1 MLSRWQGGSAAV
13 VVTLATCVLVVG
25 DLVDD
30 GMRRWWDGHGLTT
43 DTVAGLL
50 VLLITV
56 LVVDQVVSA
65 RQFNDRSRAVGAQVA
80 IIMAQ
85 AERASSEVSQAVAQ
99 GLGPGNRDAASD
111 EFRTYMIMLLVGAP
125 VLIDAKVSRDFL
137 ELAQALGGEMALA
150 LGTGAPHGRRRC
162 PTPGSR
168 TRCNSSAPL
177 RTRCCRCSIPKPAPP
192 SAAKTR
198 RDGRPARGIPGRIRS
213 QQVTLRQRSH
223 CAATW
228 PARLPP
234 SSGRYVRVG
243 VEGMGDFEEVERLQ
257 AGIREWL
264 LRTSRNGRHELR
276 EIQAPAVLP
285 LLCAAAFGSA
295 LATSGDLASASA
307 VARIGVLS
315 SVDAAA
321 LGDVLRGALEH
332 ARSAHSSADPSRY
345 DIQREIT
352 LSLRELLA
360 TADAQADEAA
370 RVRSDIAMVLR
381 EIDAGGTAFRAAI
394 ESGSEELQR
403 EVLAA
408 VEAVSTEFGELAFLL
423 GDLARTAG
431 EVQDGLRG
439 QGTELRT
446 SSEQVGRQSAD
457 VRLIREEL
465 AVIERRAT
473 GWLPGVDGHQPP
485 PWAGGCPY
493 RGLLPYDRAHE
504 AVFYGRERL
513 TAELVGLLAETG
525 MVMVT
530 GASGAGKTSLLQAG
544 LVPALARGVQVP
556 GSSSW
561 PVVSMTPTTRP
572 LTELAARL
580 AELDGRDPASI
591 RPGLAETPGHAD
603 LLISEITRAVA
614 GRERDND
621 RDQAAPGEPGRLVLI
636 IDQFEQVFADA
647 SEEGRLERAAF
658 IDAACA
664 AATSPTGPRGE
675 SPALVVLAVRGDY
688 WDRCGGYAQ
697 LAPIMEHQQLVVGP
711 MTDSALRRVI
721 TGPAEAG
728 GLRLEPGLAD
738 VILADLRT
746 AGGELN
752 AGVLPLL
759 SEAMVLTWEKR
770 EDGQLTR
777 RGYEGEDRRAGV
789 ARAIEVSAEATYGQL
804 TETQQAVA
812 RGLFRAMTAPDADLR
827 IVRQTVS
834 RRDLRAGFPASERPG
849 VDAVLEAFARGR
861 LVVLDGDRAEIAH
874 DVVLQA
880 WPRLRG
886 WLAED
891 QTSVILYG
899 QLAQDAARWNGTG
912 KDPAL
917 LYRGVQLAATGQA
930 KRVWEADPGRFPA
943 LSAGEAE
950 FLRVSDWAMARS
962 RWRRRALAGLVALA
976 LVAALVVAVIA
987 GQSARTTAGQQ
998 NAEAVSA
1005 RLAAQSTAL
1014 DAADPVTAALLA
1026 AAAWRIAPTE
1036 QARYSLLESVV
1047 QPVRGVLTAQSGVV
1061 TALAYSPAGGTVAAG
1076 YQDGTIRLW
1085 DVASHRLISTAT
1097 WGRAPLA
1104 LAFTT
1109 SGTTLEVA
1117 DSDSVGSWN
1126 LANGARVTVQP
1137 LPGESAGGSVAFSA
1151 GGKTIATGGRDGII
1165 RLWDAATQQEIGT
1178 PMSSDA
1184 NPVDAVA
1191 FNPDGT
1197 VLASANTDGN
1207 VQLWDAA
1214 TQQVTGPALTG
1225 AGSAQVNAL
1234 AFSLDGTV
1242 LATGSQDGT
1251 ARLWQVA
1258 TGSQVGV
1265 TMATGFPVTALTFG
1279 SGGTTLGTAEGDG
1292 STELWDIATQTQTGP
1307 ALTVPGSGS
1316 VSALA
1321 FGPVAGTLATGA
1333 SNGTIRLWSPTT
1345 FYQSSAPLIM
1355 DSQYLATAANGRASA
1370 VLSANGGVL
1379 ATVGSLGTVRLW
1391 DVAARRPLGV
1401 ALHNQDAVTAMA
1413 LSPNGGTVAVAADG
1427 VRFFTAATGA
1437 PVGSGLPASG
1447 GSGSYGSIA
1456 FSPNGTLLAT
1466 VGADGTARVWNV
1478 ATQREVG
1485 RPLSL
1490 GRAGTFTGT
1499 VAFSPGGKTLATV
1512 GAGGQTR
1519 LWSVATGQPVGPPMA
1534 AGSATTV
1541 LAFSRDGRTL
1551 ATADADGTVRLW
1563 DVATQQEIGAPLAA
1577 DTQPVYAAAFSPD
1590 GSTLATADADGTVR
1604 LWDVAT
1610 QQEIGAP
1617 LAADTQPVY
1626 AAAFSPDGGT
1636 LATAG
1641 ADGFARL
1648 WDVAFPAGFVRAA
1661 CAIADVSLTRQQ
1673 WASYAGTQP
1682 FQQVC
1687 AAS

>member
-1 MLSRWQGGSAAV
+1 
-13 VVTLATCVLVVG
+13 
-25 DLVDD
+25 
-30 GMRRWWDGHGLTT
+30 
-43 DTVAGLL
+43 
-50 VLLITV
+50 
-56 LVVDQVVSA
+56 
-65 RQFNDRSRAVGAQVA
+65 
-80 IIMAQ
+80 
-85 AERASSEVSQAVAQ
+85 
-99 GLGPGNRDAASD
+99 
-111 EFRTYMIMLLVGAP
+111 
-125 VLIDAKVSRDFL
+125 
-137 ELAQALGGEMALA
+137 
-150 LGTGAPHGRRRC
+150 
-162 PTPGSR
+162 
-168 TRCNSSAPL
+168 
-177 RTRCCRCSIPKPAPP
+177 
-192 SAAKTR
+192 
-198 RDGRPARGIPGRIRS
+198 
-213 QQVTLRQRSH
+213 
-223 CAATW
+223 
-228 PARLPP
+228 
-234 SSGRYVRVG
+234 
-243 VEGMGDFEEVERLQ
+243 MGDFEEVERLQ

-276 EIQAPAVLP
+276 GIQAPAVLP

-315 SVDAAA
+315 SVDAAV
-321 LGDVLRGALEH
+321 LSDVLRGALER

-345 DIQREIT
+345 DIQREIS
-352 LSLRELLA
+352 LSLREILA
-360 TADAQADEAA
+360 SADGQADE
-370 RVRSDIAMVLR
+370 VRSDVAMVLR
-381 EIDAGGTAFRAAI
+381 EIDVGGTVFRAAI

-408 VEAVSTEFGELAFLL
+408 VEAVSAEFGELAFML
-423 GDLARTAG
+423 GDLARAAG

-465 AVIERRAT
+465 AVIERRTT
-473 GWLPGVDGHQPP
+473 GWLPDGDGQQTPR
-485 PWAGGCPY
+485 WARGCPY

-513 TAELVGLLAETG
+513 TAELAGLLAETG

-544 LVPALARGVQVP
+544 LIPALARGVQVP

-572 LTELAARL
+572 LTELSARL

-591 RPGLAETPGHAD
+591 RPGLAETPGNAD
-603 LLISEITRAVA
+603 LLISEITQAVA
-614 GRERDND
+614 GREREGGQ
-621 RDQAAPGEPGRLVLI
+621 DQAVPGEAGRLVLI
-636 IDQFEQVFADA
+636 VDQFEQVFADA

-658 IDAACA
+658 IDAVCA

-688 WDRCGGYAQ
+688 WDRCAGHPQ
-697 LAPIMEHQQLVVGP
+697 LVRIMQHHQLVVGP
-711 MTDSALRRVI
+711 MTDAALRRVI
-721 TGPAEAG
+721 TGPAEAS

-746 AGGELN
+746 AGGEQN

-759 SEAMVLTWEKR
+759 SEALVLTWEKR

-777 RGYEGEDRRAGV
+777 RGYEGEGRRAGV

-804 TETQQAVA
+804 TESQQAVA

-827 IVRQTVS
+827 TARRTVT
-834 RRDLRAGFPASERPG
+834 RGDLRAGFPASERSE

-874 DVVLQA
+874 DVVLQS

-886 WLAED
+886 WLEED

-899 QLAQDAARWNGTG
+899 QLAQDAARWNGSG
-912 KDPAL
+912 KDSAL

-962 RWRRRALAGLVALA
+962 RWRRRALAGAAAVAV
-976 LVAALVVAVIA
+976 VAALIVAVVA

-998 NAEAVSA
+998 DAAAVSE
-1005 RLAAQSTAL
+1005 RVAAQSTAL

-1026 AAAWRIAPTE
+1026 AAAWRVAPTA
-1036 QARYSLLESVV
+1036 QARFSLLEALV
-1047 QPVRGVLTAQSGVV
+1047 QPVRGILTAQSGVV
-1061 TALAYSPAGGTVAAG
+1061 TALAYSPGGGTLAAG

-1085 DVASHRLISTAT
+1085 DVASHHLIGTAS
-1097 WGRAPLA
+1097 WGPVPLA

-1109 SGTTLEVA
+1109 GGTRLEVA
-1117 DSDSVGSWN
+1117 DADSAGSWD
-1126 LANGARVTVQP
+1126 LTNGARVAVQP
-1137 LPGESAGGSVAFSA
+1137 LAGESAGGSVAFSPD
-1151 GGKTIATGGRDGII
+1151 GKMIATGGRDGII
-1165 RLWDAATQQEIGT
+1165 RLWDAATRQEIGA

-1197 VLASANTDGN
+1197 VLATANTDGN
-1207 VQLWDAA
+1207 LQLWNTA

-1258 TGSQVGV
+1258 NGSQVGV
-1265 TMATGFPVTALTFG
+1265 TMATGYPVSALTFG
-1279 SGGTTLGTAEGDG
+1279 DGGTTLATTESDG
-1292 STELWDIATQTQTGP
+1292 STELWDIATQTQAGA
-1307 ALTVPGSGS
+1307 ALTVPGSAG

-1321 FGPVAGTLATGA
+1321 FSPGADTLATGV

-1355 DSQYLATAANGRASA
+1355 GSQYLAAAANGRASA

-1379 ATVGSLGTVRLW
+1379 ATVGSRGTVRLW

-1401 ALHNQDAVTAMA
+1401 PVRNQDAVTAFA
-1413 LSPNGGTVAVAADG
+1413 LSPDGGTMAVATDG
-1427 VRFFTAATGA
+1427 VRFFTAATGV
-1437 PVGSGLPASG
+1437 PIGTGLPASG
-1447 GSGSYGSIA
+1447 GNGSYGSMA
-1456 FSPNGTLLAT
+1456 FSPDGALLAT
-1466 VGADGTARVWNV
+1466 IGADGTARVWNV
-1478 ATQREVG
+1478 ARQQEVG
-1485 RPLSL
+1485 SPMSV

-1499 VAFSPGGKTLATV
+1499 VAFSPDGKTLATA
-1512 GAGGQTR
+1512 GADGRTQ
-1519 LWSVATGQPVGPPMA
+1519 LWSVATHRPVGQPMA

-1551 ATADADGTVRLW
+1551 ATAGANGTVRLWDVDTQHEIGAPLTADTQPVYAAAFSPDGRTLATAGADGTVRLW
-1563 DVATQQEIGAPLAA
+1563 DVATQQEIGAPLTA

-1590 GSTLATADADGTVR
+1590 GR
-1604 LWDVAT
+1604 
-1610 QQEIGAP
+1610 
-1617 LAADTQPVY
+1617 
-1626 AAAFSPDGGT
+1626 T

-1641 ADGFARL
+1641 ADGSARV
-1648 WDVAFPAGFVRAA
+1648 WDVAFPAELVRAA

-1673 WASYAGTQP
+1673 WAGYAGTQP

-1687 AAS
+1687 PAG

>member
-1 MLSRWQGGSAAV
+1 
-13 VVTLATCVLVVG
+13 
-25 DLVDD
+25 
-30 GMRRWWDGHGLTT
+30 
-43 DTVAGLL
+43 
-50 VLLITV
+50 
-56 LVVDQVVSA
+56 
-65 RQFNDRSRAVGAQVA
+65 
-80 IIMAQ
+80 
-85 AERASSEVSQAVAQ
+85 
-99 GLGPGNRDAASD
+99 
-111 EFRTYMIMLLVGAP
+111 
-125 VLIDAKVSRDFL
+125 
-137 ELAQALGGEMALA
+137 
-150 LGTGAPHGRRRC
+150 
-162 PTPGSR
+162 
-168 TRCNSSAPL
+168 
-177 RTRCCRCSIPKPAPP
+177 
-192 SAAKTR
+192 
-198 RDGRPARGIPGRIRS
+198 
-213 QQVTLRQRSH
+213 
-223 CAATW
+223 
-228 PARLPP
+228 
-234 SSGRYVRVG
+234 
-243 VEGMGDFEEVERLQ
+243 MGDFEEVERLQ

-276 EIQAPAVLP
+276 DIQAPAVLP

-315 SVDAAA
+315 SVGAAA
-321 LGDVLRGALEH
+321 LGDVLAGALEH
-332 ARSAHSSADPSRY
+332 ARSAHSPAEHSSAGPSRY
-345 DIQREIT
+345 DVQREIN
-352 LSLRELLA
+352 LSLRQILA
-360 TADAQADEAA
+360 SADGQADRAA
-370 RVRSDIAMVLR
+370 QVRSDIAMVLR
-381 EIDAGGTAFRAAI
+381 EIDAGGTVFRAAI

-408 VEAVSTEFGELAFLL
+408 VEAVSAEFGELAFLL
-423 GDLARTAG
+423 GDLARAAG

-446 SSEQVGRQSAD
+446 SSEQVERQSAD

-465 AVIERRAT
+465 AAIERRST
-473 GWLPGVDGHQPP
+473 GWLPGVDGHLTP
-485 PWAGGCPY
+485 PWTGGCPY

-513 TAELVGLLAETG
+513 TAELTGLLAETG

-561 PVVSMTPTTRP
+561 PVISMTPTTRP

-591 RPGLAETPGHAD
+591 RPGLAETPGNAD
-603 LLISEITRAVA
+603 LLISELTHAVA
-614 GRERDND
+614 GHGGL
-621 RDQAAPGEPGRLVLI
+621 DQAVPGEAGRLVLI
-636 IDQFEQVFADA
+636 VDQFEQVFADA
-647 SEEGRLERAAF
+647 GEQSGQERAAF
-658 IDAACA
+658 IDALCA

-688 WDRCGGYAQ
+688 WDRCAGYPQ
-697 LAPIMEHQQLVVGP
+697 LARVMQHDQLVVGP
-711 MTDSALRRVI
+711 LPDAALRRVI
-721 TGPAEAG
+721 TGPAEAS

-746 AGGELN
+746 AGGEQN

-777 RGYEGEDRRAGV
+777 RGYEGEERRAGV
-789 ARAIEVSAEATYGQL
+789 TRAIEVSAEATYGQL
-804 TETQQAVA
+804 NQTQQAVA
-812 RGLFRAMTAPDADLR
+812 RGLFRALTAPGADLR
-827 IVRQTVS
+827 VARQAVTRS
-834 RRDLRAGFPASERPG
+834 DLRAGFPARERPE
-849 VDAVLEAFARGR
+849 VDPVLEAFARGR

-899 QLAQDAARWNGTG
+899 QLAQDAARWNGSA
-912 KDPAL
+912 KDPDL

-962 RWRRRALAGLVALA
+962 RWRRRALAGAVALA
-976 LVAALVVAVIA
+976 LIAALVVAVVA
-987 GQSARTTAGQQ
+987 GQNARTTAGQQ
-998 NAEAVSA
+998 NASA
-1005 RLAAQSTAL
+1005 LSERLAAQSTAL
-1014 DAADPVTAALLA
+1014 DATDPVTAALLA
-1026 AAAWRIAPTE
+1026 AAAWRIAPTA
-1036 QARYSLLESVV
+1036 QARYGLLESVV

-1061 TALAYSPAGGTVAAG
+1061 TALAYSPGGGTVAAG

-1085 DVASHRLISTAT
+1085 NVASHRLIGTAS
-1097 WGRAPLA
+1097 WGPAPLA
-1104 LAFTT
+1104 LAFTAG
-1109 SGTTLEVA
+1109 STTLEVA

-1126 LANGARVTVQP
+1126 LANGARVAVQG
-1137 LPGESAGGSVAFSA
+1137 LPGESAGGSVAFGA
-1151 GGKTIATGGRDGII
+1151 DGKTIATGGHDGII
-1165 RLWDAATQQEIGT
+1165 RLWDTATRQEIGT

-1191 FNPDGT
+1191 FNADGT

-1207 VQLWDAA
+1207 VQLWNAA

-1225 AGSAQVNAL
+1225 AGSAQVSAL

-1258 TGSQVGV
+1258 TGGQVGAA
-1265 TMATGFPVTALTFG
+1265 MATGYPVSALTFG
-1279 SGGTTLGTAEGDG
+1279 NGGTTLATAEGDG
-1292 STELWDIATQTQTGP
+1292 STELWDIATQTQSGAALTGP
-1307 ALTVPGSGS
+1307 GSAS

-1345 FYQSSAPLIM
+1345 FYQSSAPLVM
-1355 DSQYLATAANGRASA
+1355 DDQYLATAANGRASA

-1379 ATVGSLGTVRLW
+1379 ATVGGLGTVRLW

-1401 ALHNQDAVTAMA
+1401 QLRNQDAVTAVA
-1413 LSPNGGTVAVAADG
+1413 LSPNGGTVAVAANG
-1427 VRFFTAATGA
+1427 VRFFTAATGV
-1437 PVGSGLPASG
+1437 PVGPGLPASG
-1447 GSGSYGSIA
+1447 GNGSYGSIA
-1456 FSPNGTLLAT
+1456 FSPDGALLAT
-1466 VGADGTARVWNV
+1466 VGADGTARVWQV
-1478 ATQREVG
+1478 STASQVG
-1485 RPLSL
+1485 RLMNV

-1499 VAFSPGGKTLATV
+1499 VAFSPDAKTLATV
-1512 GAGGQTR
+1512 GADGLAR
-1519 LWSVATGQPVGPPMA
+1519 LWDVATGQPVGRPMA
-1534 AGSATTV
+1534 AGAATTV
-1541 LAFSRDGRTL
+1541 LAFSRDGHTL
-1551 ATADADGTVRLW
+1551 ATAGADGTVRLW
-1563 DVATQQEIGAPLAA
+1563 RVATQQEIGAPLTA

-1590 GSTLATADADGTVR
+1590 GTTLATAGGDGTVR

-1610 QQEIGAP
+1610 HQEIGAP
-1617 LAADTQPVY
+1617 LSADTQPVY

-1648 WDVAFPAGFVRAA
+1648 WDVAFPAEPVRAA
-1661 CAIADVSLTRQQ
+1661 CAIAAASLTRQQ

>member
-1 MLSRWQGGSAAV
+1 
-13 VVTLATCVLVVG
+13 
-25 DLVDD
+25 
-30 GMRRWWDGHGLTT
+30 
-43 DTVAGLL
+43 
-50 VLLITV
+50 
-56 LVVDQVVSA
+56 
-65 RQFNDRSRAVGAQVA
+65 
-80 IIMAQ
+80 
-85 AERASSEVSQAVAQ
+85 
-99 GLGPGNRDAASD
+99 
-111 EFRTYMIMLLVGAP
+111 
-125 VLIDAKVSRDFL
+125 
-137 ELAQALGGEMALA
+137 
-150 LGTGAPHGRRRC
+150 
-162 PTPGSR
+162 
-168 TRCNSSAPL
+168 
-177 RTRCCRCSIPKPAPP
+177 
-192 SAAKTR
+192 
-198 RDGRPARGIPGRIRS
+198 
-213 QQVTLRQRSH
+213 
-223 CAATW
+223 
-228 PARLPP
+228 
-234 SSGRYVRVG
+234 
-243 VEGMGDFEEVERLQ
+243 MGDFEEVERLQ

-276 EIQAPAVLP
+276 DIPAPAVLP

-315 SVDAAA
+315 SVNAAA
-321 LGDVLRGALEH
+321 LGDVLGGALEH
-332 ARSAHSSADPSRY
+332 ARSAHPSADPSRY
-345 DIQREIT
+345 DIQREVN
-352 LSLRELLA
+352 LSLREILA
-360 TADAQADEAA
+360 SADGQAGHAA

-408 VEAVSTEFGELAFLL
+408 VEALSAEFGELAFLL
-423 GDLARTAG
+423 GDLARAAR

-465 AVIERRAT
+465 AVIERRTT
-473 GWLPGVDGHQPP
+473 GWLPVVDGRQAP
-485 PWAGGCPY
+485 PWTGGCPY
-493 RGLLPYDRAHE
+493 RGLLAYDRAHE

-513 TAELVGLLAETG
+513 TAELAGLLAETG
-525 MVMVT
+525 IVMVT

-561 PVVSMTPTTRP
+561 PVVSMTPATHP
-572 LTELAARL
+572 IAELAARL
-580 AELDGRDPASI
+580 AALDGRDPAPI
-591 RPGLAETPGHAD
+591 RSGLAETPGHAD
-603 LLISEITRAVA
+603 LLISEITQAVA
-614 GRERDND
+614 RRERDGGQ
-621 RDQAAPGEPGRLVLI
+621 DQAVPGETGRLVLI
-636 IDQFEQVFADA
+636 IDQFEQVFAGA
-647 SEEGRLERAAF
+647 SEQSGERAAF
-658 IDAACA
+658 IEAVCA

-688 WDRCGGYAQ
+688 WDRCAGYPQ
-697 LAPIMEHQQLVVGP
+697 LAPIMQHSQLVVGP
-711 MTDSALRRVI
+711 MTDAALRRVI
-721 TGPAEAG
+721 TAPAEAS

-746 AGGELN
+746 ADAEQN
-752 AGVLPLL
+752 AGLLPLL
-759 SEAMVLTWEKR
+759 SEAMVLTWERR

-789 ARAIEVSAEATYGQL
+789 ARAIEVSAEATYGELNQA
-804 TETQQAVA
+804 QQGVA

-827 IVRQTVS
+827 IARQAVT
-834 RRDLRAGFPASERPG
+834 RGDLRAGFPAGERPE
-849 VDAVLEAFARGR
+849 VDTVLDAFARGR

-912 KDPAL
+912 KDPDL

-962 RWRRRALAGLVALA
+962 RWRRRALAAVAVLA
-976 LVAALVVAVIA
+976 LIAGLVVAVVA

-998 NAEAVSA
+998 NAAALSE

-1014 DAADPVTAALLA
+1014 DAANPVTAALLA
-1026 AAAWRIAPTE
+1026 AAAWRIAPTA
-1036 QARYSLLESVV
+1036 QARYGLLESLV

-1061 TALAYSPAGGTVAAG
+1061 TALAYSAGGGTVAAG

-1085 DVASHRLISTAT
+1085 DVASHRLISTAS
-1097 WGRAPLA
+1097 WGPVPLA
-1104 LAFTT
+1104 LAFTAG
-1109 SGTTLEVA
+1109 GTTLEVA

-1126 LANGARVTVQP
+1126 LANGARVAVRP
-1137 LPGESAGGSVAFSA
+1137 LPGESAGGSAAFSA
-1151 GGKTIATGGRDGII
+1151 DGQTLATGGRDGII
-1165 RLWDAATQQEIGT
+1165 KLWDAATRQEIGT

-1191 FNPDGT
+1191 FSPDGT
-1197 VLASANTDGN
+1197 VLASANNDGN
-1207 VQLWDAA
+1207 VQLWNAA

-1225 AGSAQVNAL
+1225 AGAAQVNAL
-1234 AFSLDGTV
+1234 AFSLDGTI
-1242 LATGSQDGT
+1242 LATGSQDGA

-1258 TGSQVGV
+1258 SGSQVGV
-1265 TMATGFPVTALTFG
+1265 TMATGYPVTALTFG
-1279 SGGTTLGTAEGDG
+1279 DGGTTLATAEGDG
-1292 STELWDIATQTQTGP
+1292 STELWDVATQTQTGP
-1307 ALTVPGSGS
+1307 ALTVPGSAS
-1316 VSALA
+1316 VGALA
-1321 FGPVAGTLATGA
+1321 FGPVAGALATGA

-1345 FYQSSAPLIM
+1345 FYQSSAPLVM
-1355 DSQYLATAANGRASA
+1355 DSQYLATPANGRASA
-1370 VLSANGGVL
+1370 VLSANGGIL
-1379 ATVGSLGTVRLW
+1379 ATVGSRGTVRLW

-1401 ALHNQDAVTAMA
+1401 ALPNPNAVTAVA
-1413 LSPNGGTVAVAADG
+1413 LSPNGATVAVAADG
-1427 VRFFTAATGA
+1427 VRFFRAATGA
-1437 PVGSGLPASG
+1437 PVGSGLAASG
-1447 GSGSYGSIA
+1447 GNGSYGSMA
-1456 FSPNGTLLAT
+1456 FSPDGALLAT

-1478 ATQREVG
+1478 SSQREVG
-1485 RPLSL
+1485 RPLSV
-1490 GRAGTFTGT
+1490 GRAGAFTGT
-1499 VAFSPGGKTLATV
+1499 VAFSPDARTLATV

-1519 LWSVATGQPVGPPMA
+1519 LWSVTTGQPVGRPMA

-1551 ATADADGTVRLW
+1551 ATAGADGTIRLW
-1563 DVATQQEIGAPLAA
+1563 DVATQQEIGAPLTA

-1590 GSTLATADADGTVR
+1590 GSTLATAGGDGTVR

-1617 LAADTQPVY
+1617 LTADTQPVY
-1626 AAAFSPDGGT
+1626 AAAFSPGGGT

-1648 WDVAFPAGFVRAA
+1648 WDVAFPAEPVRAA
-1661 CAIADVSLTRQQ
+1661 CAIAGVSLTRQQ
-1673 WASYAGTQP
+1673 WASYAGPQP